1 MPPKLRSDN
10 YQNMELIRP
19 LYFIKEEDIISF
31 SHYNNLE
38 FIDCACAITQ
48 KKNDSKRKFVKEL
61 ISELVKKDKNIDI
74 NIFRSLENIN
84 LNTVNGYI
92 KDSVKLSFNDL
103 YKK

>member
-1 MPPKLRSDN
+1 M
-10 YQNMELIRP
+10 
-19 LYFIKEEDIISF
+19 
-31 SHYNNLE
+31 
-38 FIDCACAITQ
+38 
-48 KKNDSKRKFVKEL
+48 